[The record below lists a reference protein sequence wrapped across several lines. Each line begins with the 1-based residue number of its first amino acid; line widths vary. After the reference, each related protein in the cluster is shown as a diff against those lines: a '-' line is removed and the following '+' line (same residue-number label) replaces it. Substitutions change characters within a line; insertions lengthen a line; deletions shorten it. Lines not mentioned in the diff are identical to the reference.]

1 MCSESR
7 KENVNLEREI
17 WLEKMMDQYGDRL
30 TKLSYNYIKDW
41 NLAEDIVQEVFITCF
56 KEFEKIDSIE
66 SFKAWIYRITINKCK
81 DVLKSSIFKRVIVNS
96 NFFTFKKSA
105 ELTPE
110 MMILKRS
117 EEEFLSTSVLELP
130 IKFREVITLYY
141 YEELSIEEI
150 SEILK
155 INQNTIKTRL
165 NRARKKLKALMERWR
180 ENGART

>member
-56 KEFEKIDSIE
+56 KEFEKIDCIV

-81 DVLKSSIFKRVIVNS
+81 DVLKSSIF
-96 NFFTFKKSA
+96 
-105 ELTPE
+105 
-110 MMILKRS
+110 
-117 EEEFLSTSVLELP
+117 
-130 IKFREVITLYY
+130 
-141 YEELSIEEI
+141 
-150 SEILK
+150 
-155 INQNTIKTRL
+155 
-165 NRARKKLKALMERWR
+165 
-180 ENGART
+180 